1 MDTTIIQQK
10 ISNDGVT
17 LKNDRARTHARG
29 SDETNK
35 PKARRHLWTDKDIKD
50 AMSNTLSQ
58 KQQNHINKNKK

>member
-1 MDTTIIQQK
+1 MDTTHLQQ
-10 ISNDGVT
+10 ISSGRVT
-17 LKNDRARTHARG
+17 LKNDRARTNARG

-35 PKARRHLWTDKDIKD
+35 PQARRHLWTDQDIKN